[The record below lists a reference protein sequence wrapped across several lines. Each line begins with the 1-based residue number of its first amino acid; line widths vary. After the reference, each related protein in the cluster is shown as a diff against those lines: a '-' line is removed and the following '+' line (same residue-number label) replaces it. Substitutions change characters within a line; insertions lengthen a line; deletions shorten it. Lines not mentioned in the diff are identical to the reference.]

1 MRQEEHEAPAAA
13 FIRSNGITR
22 RPTAHALPTQAAPG
36 SADRAALKR
45 YAGVAQSGP
54 PAAAVGPGEPS
65 FWASKVLAAR
75 MSSARSCG
83 RRWELSR

>member
-1 MRQEEHEAPAAA
+1 MRQEEYEAPVAA

-36 SADRAALKR
+36 SADRAALQR
-45 YAGVAQSGP
+45 SRALHSQAPRQRLL
-54 PAAAVGPGEPS
+54 AHEPS
-65 FWASKVLAAR
+65 FWASKVLAAP
-75 MSSARSCG
+75 MSSARSRD